1 MLKERKSQ
9 EAIGECSA
17 IKTSRSRSRSYP
29 LDLWWRKTMAANAAT
44 LSAKARE
51 GQGKGDNRKLR
62 QTGYIPAVIYGHGE
76 ATRSV
81 AVNAHE
87 LELLFSRVHVEN
99 TVIDLNV
106 EGEKKAI
113 RALVREVQTHPAR
126 GKIVHV
132 DFYQIH
138 AGERVHIQIPINFVG
153 TAVGVRN
160 GGMLQHTMDELDV
173 RVSSDN
179 IPSTI
184 EVDVS
189 DLDIG
194 DTVHVSDLKIPDGME
209 VLDGPERSVC
219 SVTPPQAGVAEAVP
233 VEAPTTEPEVIRRK
247 KEDEE

>member
-1 MLKERKSQ
+1 MAS
-9 EAIGECSA
+9 SA
-17 IKTSRSRSRSYP
+17 K
-29 LDLWWRKTMAANAAT
+29 
-44 LSAKARE
+44 LSAKGRD

-76 ATRSV
+76 TTRSV

-99 TVIDLNV
+99 TVIDLDV
-106 EGEKKAI
+106 EGEKKPI
-113 RALVREVQTHPAR
+113 RALVREVQKHPAK
-126 GKIVHV
+126 GSVVHV

-138 AGERVHIQIPINFVG
+138 AGEMVHIQIPINFVG

-173 RVSSDN
+173 KVSADN
-179 IPSTI
+179 IPESI

-189 DLDIG
+189 GLEIG
-194 DTVHVSDLKIPDGME
+194 DSVHVGDLKVPAGVE
-209 VLDGPERSVC
+209 VLDNADRSVC
-219 SVTPPQAGVAEAVP
+219 SVTPPQAGIAEAA
-233 VEAPTTEPEVIRRK
+233 APTEAATPAEPEVIRRK